1 MKTQFGMSS
10 LFNDLEQ
17 ALRIRE
23 YQVESRLPVS
33 LPALNVVIMGKEN
46 EDSVR
51 NQKIDELIKKHK
63 ELDDLCVEIFFTLM
77 AYKRLRFNQLH
88 RYLKKFG
95 TDISKP
101 SLIDHLKHLKKQKLI
116 SRKREGFQNVSYGLT
131 DEINSLLNIP
141 EEDVRK
147 WVENSI
153 EGRNLPKK
161 LRLLPFDPKE
171 YYDRLSEKQLDEAID
186 KDLNTVLTQN
196 LFELKTFINYDLKL
210 DKPERDAV
218 FWNFVGNPLYRMLEK
233 GIVEN
238 CRNSE
243 KYRKKLFEKIDALI
257 NELRPDKELLRERE
271 ERGKG

>member
-1 MKTQFGMSS
+1 
-10 LFNDLEQ
+10 
-17 ALRIRE
+17 
-23 YQVESRLPVS
+23 
-33 LPALNVVIMGKEN
+33 MGKEN

-51 NQKIDELIKKHK
+51 DQKIDELIKKHK
-63 ELDDLCVEIFFTLM
+63 ELDDICVEIFFTLM

-88 RYLKKFG
+88 KYLKKFG
-95 TDISKP
+95 TGISKP
-101 SLIDHLKHLKKQKLI
+101 SLIDHLNHLKKQKLI
-116 SRKREGFQNVSYGLT
+116 SRKHEGFQNVSYGLT
-131 DEINSLLNIP
+131 DEINSLLTIP
-141 EEDVRK
+141 EEDIKK
-147 WVENSI
+147 WTENFI
-153 EGRNLPKK
+153 EGKNLPKK
-161 LRLLPFDPKE
+161 LRLLTFDAKE
-171 YYDRLSEKQLDEAID
+171 CYGKLSEKQLDEAID

-233 GIVEN
+233 RFVED

-271 ERGKG
+271 ERGKR